1 MTFTQIKYFIE
12 VARCLNFTEAAAR
25 LFVTQPT
32 LSRQITAIESELN
45 MQLFIRNNKTL
56 RLTPGGTVLFE
67 ELTLLMENYEN
78 IVEKAREA
86 SHGLIGNISIGVID
100 GLDIGDI
107 LPDLVEHLETGY
119 PNIRIHLLRA
129 SFSDLIDQL
138 YDCRLDAIITYDFDI
153 RLRPGIQYKNIQ
165 QLRPVLAIPRRHP
178 LAVKKNVTLKD
189 FEQESLVIVSAQES
203 PSGVELVQKTCQEF
217 GGYYPN
223 FYFVDTM
230 ETDAILWVEAG
241 LKCALL
247 NDGMTIVKSDAIKV
261 VPLDELPSMN
271 AVLAAGY
278 PQNNNF
284 ALPILLDYFK
294 TQRK

>member
-230 ETDAILWVEAG
+230 DDAILWVEAG

-271 AVLAAGY
+271 AVLAWN